1 MNVLQ
6 DKIVIITGCAQG
18 IGKTIALQMAL
29 EGALVYALDLQ
40 KDKLDAWIQD
50 CDPTY
55 KENIQGIALDLCN
68 QQEVKNTIIS
78 IFQKHHRIDILVNN
92 AGVIKNQSL
101 GMILYDDINQMMQV
115 NVIALIQMMQLVARL
130 MKRNHSGSIINIASV
145 TAVVGSPGQ
154 VAYSASKG
162 AVISA
167 TKSAAKE
174 LAVDG
179 IRVNA
184 LAPGIIET
192 ERFEELYTTSS
203 SKIDTRISQIALGR
217 LGTPQDVANACV
229 FLASEKASY
238 ISGQILGVDGCATI

>member
-29 EGALVYALDLQ
+29 EGALVYALDQQ

-184 LAPGIIET
+184 VAPGIIET